1 MISESK
7 LVRLYK
13 EDATIYFWLID
24 HFMPINLKDYVI
36 NVHDGVVELL
46 DKEDYKFAVEN
57 NLLHKFVPTR
67 FKLENLYESPNKD
80 NKDKEEVKIPT
91 TLIKY
96 LKTLNQTE
104 LYGTITINEQCHCCE
119 HESEVYSEDIC
130 SKIDFNDK
138 GLSEYL
144 DREII
149 DVKFEKDSIVITV
162 KDNKGDN

>member
-7 LVRLYK
+7 LVQLYK

-24 HFMPINLKDYVI
+24 HYMPIDLKDYVI
-36 NVHDGVVELL
+36 NVCNGVVELL
-46 DKEDYKFAVEN
+46 DKDDYKFAVEN

-80 NKDKEEVKIPT
+80 KEEEVKIPT

-119 HESEVYSEDIC
+119 HESEVYSEYISHKINVDDEDL
-130 SKIDFNDK
+130 SK
-138 GLSEYL
+138 YL